1 MSISLAAFLINVTLF
16 PEYIAYP
23 ECCFIFSLHDLRSLQ
38 CANAVT
44 PADQKSNPLC
54 AFQGALHI
62 FAGHAVALLGTS
74 IVIRFTHEIVVCRT
88 IYLHCQIC
96 WDLHVSRV
104 PLIVLNVI
112 GWLIPAIGLAVVFAV
127 TEMTYTISN
136 HCSLRVEWITKLL
149 LIPIIAEIGCAVV
162 VQFGTFIYC
171 VNIFLRSLQEPAPPT
186 NDSFPN
192 STYSGGS
199 RYPYR
204 KAMARITK
212 VCFLHLSGGL
222 LLGSQTTVASLGS
235 MLLIDLDG
243 NIVFNDLLYSSR
255 KICGFAKGLGSRES
269 A

>member
-1 MSISLAAFLINVTLF
+1 MQLLLPTRNPIPSVPFKEHSIFLQAMPSHYLVQASPL
-16 PEYIAYP
+16 
-23 ECCFIFSLHDLRSLQ
+23 
-38 CANAVT
+38 
-44 PADQKSNPLC
+44 NPCL
-54 AFQGALHI
+54 
-62 FAGHAVALLGTS
+62 S
-74 IVIRFTHEIVVCRT
+74 EIVVCRT

-104 PLIVLNVI
+104 PLIVLNVV

-149 LIPIIAEIGCAVV
+149 LIPIIVEIGCSIV

-186 NDSFPN
+186 NDSLPN

-212 VCFLHLSGGL
+212 VRFYIRRLC
-222 LLGSQTTVASLGS
+222 
-235 MLLIDLDG
+235 
-243 NIVFNDLLYSSR
+243 
-255 KICGFAKGLGSRES
+255 
-269 A
+269 

>member
-1 MSISLAAFLINVTLF
+1 MRSLRRIKNQTPSVHFKAHCISLRAMRSHFLV
-16 PEYIAYP
+16 
-23 ECCFIFSLHDLRSLQ
+23 
-38 CANAVT
+38 
-44 PADQKSNPLC
+44 
-54 AFQGALHI
+54 
-62 FAGHAVALLGTS
+62 LLLS
-74 IVIRFTHEIVVCRT
+74 PWAHEVVVCRT

-112 GWLIPAIGLAVVFAV
+112 GWLIPAIGLVVVFAV

-149 LIPIIAEIGCAVV
+149 LIPIIVEIGCAVV

-186 NDSFPN
+186 NDSLPN

-212 VCFLHLSGGL
+212 VSPPC
-222 LLGSQTTVASLGS
+222 
-235 MLLIDLDG
+235 
-243 NIVFNDLLYSSR
+243 SR
-255 KICGFAKGLGSRES
+255 AKIHR
-269 A
+269 

>member
-1 MSISLAAFLINVTLF
+1 MCKCDNSRGSKIK
-16 PEYIAYP
+16 P
-23 ECCFIFSLHDLRSLQ
+23 
-38 CANAVT
+38 
-44 PADQKSNPLC
+44 PLC
-54 AFQGALHI
+54 LSGRITYLCRSCCRASWYSYFLPI
-62 FAGHAVALLGTS
+62 
-74 IVIRFTHEIVVCRT
+74 THEIVVCRT
-88 IYLHCQIC
+88 VYLHCQIC

-149 LIPIIAEIGCAVV
+149 LIPIIVEIGCAVV
-162 VQFGTFIYC
+162 VQFVTFIYC

-186 NDSFPN
+186 NDSLPN

-212 VCFLHLSGGL
+212 VAG
-222 LLGSQTTVASLGS
+222 LGSVF
-235 MLLIDLDG
+235 LIDLDG
-243 NIVFNDLLYSSR
+243 DIVFNDVLYSR
-255 KICGFAKGLGSRES
+255 REICGFTKEPGPRKG